1 MHSNEILGRQITFF
15 FRDYLLLQR
24 GASVHTIH
32 SYRDTLRLLLVFIA
46 ERVGR
51 RVSDLT
57 LDDLD
62 AQAILGFLEHIEHER
77 GVSAATR
84 NIRLAAIRTFFRI
97 VAANVPSAFE
107 QCQQVLAIPAKRA
120 TRKPIDYLERDEM
133 EALLSVIDRTHPLGR
148 RDYALF
154 AFMYNS
160 GARIQE
166 ALDLNAVDLQLRRPF
181 HARLMGKGRKE
192 RICPIWPETAQ
203 VLRDLLEEREIA
215 ETAPEAVFVNRQGNR
230 LSRKGAAYLL
240 RKHVTVAGKV
250 SHTLTRK
257 RVHPHSLRHTTAMHM
272 LRAGNDRNV
281 VADFLGHAHVTT
293 TDQYCH
299 IDLEMK
305 RKAIEACTPPT
316 KRSRSRWR
324 QPDVLEF
331 LEGL

>member
-46 ERVGR
+46 ERAGKA
-51 RVSDLT
+51 VSDLS

-62 AQAILGFLEHIEHER
+62 APSILGFLEHIEHER

-120 TRKPIDYLERDEM
+120 TRKPIDYLERDEVD
-133 EALLSVIDRTHPLGR
+133 ALLGAIDRTTPLGR

-166 ALDLNAVDLQLRRPF
+166 ALDLDAIDLQLRRPF
-181 HARLMGKGRKE
+181 HVRLLGKGRKE
-192 RICPIWPETAQ
+192 RICPLWPETAQ
-203 VLRDLLEEREIA
+203 ILRDLLEERGIA
-215 ETAPEAVFVNRQGNR
+215 ENAAEAVFVNRWGNR
-230 LSRKGAAYLL
+230 LTRKGAAYLL
-240 RKHVTVAGKV
+240 KKHVSAAGERL
-250 SHTLTRK
+250 HTLTVK

-281 VADFLGHAHVTT
+281 VADFLGHAQVTT

-305 RKAIEACTPPT
+305 RKAIEACAPPT